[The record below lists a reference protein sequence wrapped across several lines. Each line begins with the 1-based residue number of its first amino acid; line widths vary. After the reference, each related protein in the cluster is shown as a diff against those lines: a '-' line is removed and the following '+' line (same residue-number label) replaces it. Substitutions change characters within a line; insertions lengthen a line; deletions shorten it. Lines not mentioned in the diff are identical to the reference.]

1 MLLISTNEILG
12 VLGLLWIEINFGE
25 KKNEL
30 SPHLKISPFFSK
42 IPSIQMIP

>member
-30 SPHLKISPFFSK
+30 SPHSKISPKFLQSK
-42 IPSIQMIP
+42 